1 MDTNILLGL
10 LNLSYNTFIIPD
22 FRIKVKHNL
31 YNNGMNGTLFGLLKT
46 TLFKNP
52 AKIVQSSGMVHSC
65 VDNMVRIRAQL
76 SDS

>member
-46 TLFKNP
+46 TLFWKPSENHP
-52 AKIVQSSGMVHSC
+52 VLWHGPLMRGQHGTHSGVT
-65 VDNMVRIRAQL
+65 I
-76 SDS
+76 